1 MLNNNNNNNNS
12 NNNTFP
18 PDILNYLAQNL
29 TVEKAQEILSDER
42 KIGEIAFAPIDEK
55 RNENSKPEDFEEEF
69 KIRFKQVKE
78 WLENYIETAKKL
90 N

>member
-1 MLNNNNNNNNS
+1 MLNNNNNS
-12 NNNTFP
+12 NAFP
-18 PDILNYLAQNL
+18 PDVFNYLAQNL

-42 KIGEIAFAPIDEK
+42 KIGEIAFAPIKE
-55 RNENSKPEDFEEEF
+55 RISENSKPEDFEEEF